1 MNFFLWAR
9 RKRPW
14 QSLMKAPS
22 LLKFKRVK
30 RMKLRLPVIFLP
42 MGSIIITAPPVLT
55 AIIIHPARHTAVI
68 ITAGTITAIITTT
81 IIAIQKEE
89 FPCGH
94 AFL

>member
-42 MGSIIITAPPVLT
+42 MGSIIITVPQVLT
-55 AIIIHPARHTAVI
+55 AIIIPPVRHTAVI
-68 ITAGTITAIITTT
+68 ITAGTITATIT
-81 IIAIQKEE
+81 IQKEE
-89 FPCGH
+89 FPFGH